1 MLNETRHFQVDVGRI
16 ALYFS
21 NQKKM
26 HFNCIQ
32 PTTTRSFA
40 SVYSFKLLATL
51 LIQELEELFKFF
63 VKTFQQ
69 TLSDQV

>member
-1 MLNETRHFQVDVGRI
+1 MKQDIFKLMLAGLLCIFPI
-16 ALYFS
+16 
-21 NQKKM
+21 KKRCN
-26 HFNCIQ
+26 FNCIQ